1 MREEAAREERKRED
15 RAQNLA
21 QKRARIAT
29 EPAEGAADR
38 RLLMFRLP
46 GGVTKKRAFLG
57 STLVRELYDYIDVE
71 AAEQEWAAKPY
82 TLITTMPK
90 KSFSERDVSLAQAG
104 IEKMSA

>member
-1 MREEAAREERKRED
+1 MGERADLRDQQESELRESELMD
-15 RAQNLA
+15 QM
-21 QKRARIAT
+21 RARIAT

-71 AAEQEWAAKPY
+71 TSEEEWNAKPY

-90 KSFSERDVSLAQAG
+90 RSFTEREKSLA
-104 IEKMSA
+104 E